1 MKKYLQ
7 IVSLIV
13 IVYGC
18 GNPPTNEPEIQIDKV
33 EALND
38 FIPIKK
44 SVD

>member
-1 MKKYLQ
+1 MNKYLK
-7 IVSLIV
+7 ILSLKV
-13 IVYGC
+13 VVYGC